1 MRGSAAEILRG
12 TITIERGASADYRA
26 LAHFHYAPGR
36 PATWAGV
43 WRAVYW
49 EEERQRHCKLQI
61 EGPVLSLPK
70 DCKLQIGEGKP
81 SHVVAVGVLSFPVLS
96 LRQRERALGLEG
108 MDPRQRRAWVNG
120 NIRTIS
126 RVIVHP
132 QFRSLGL
139 ASALVR
145 RICADCTV
153 RYVEALAAMG
163 EVHPFFEKGGMRRV
177 TSPGSDQPA
186 YFILDREN

>member
-1 MRGSAAEILRG
+1 MRGSAAEILDG
-12 TITIERGASADYRA
+12 QITIERGTSADYRG

-43 WRAVYW
+43 WRGVYW
-49 EEERQRHCKLQI
+49 EEERRRHCKLQI
-61 EGPVLSLPK
+61 E
-70 DCKLQIGEGKP
+70 DCKLQIEKP
-81 SHVVAVGVLSFPVLS
+81 KSGRVVAVGVLSFPVLS

-108 MDPRQRRAWVNG
+108 MEPRQRREWVNRH
-120 NIRTIS
+120 IRTIS

-132 QFRSLGL
+132 QFRALGL

-163 EVHPFFEKGGMRRV
+163 DVHPFFEKGGMRRV
-177 TSPGSDQPA
+177 TPPGSDQPA
-186 YFILDREN
+186 YFILDREG